1 MLYTNKLLS
10 LTENNKNNLKCQKR
24 CLGFFGCRCN
34 QINLLVL
41 SLHQNAETTTT
52 CKTVQLQFKRIIT
65 LPQTSSRSQK
75 WSKVYCSDL
84 SSSQFKAVMQTA
96 CKYNAASGSSHHMSG
111 NFHTPFWDGPPAMN
125 SCTMYST
132 VSIQV
137 IKDSNENTYSYL
149 WRHSVSRLTKM

>member
-1 MLYTNKLLS
+1 MSKTSETSSNKHAVTKTLYELHQDMLCTNNLLS
-10 LTENNKNNLKCQKR
+10 SIKNNKNNLKCQKR

-52 CKTVQLQFKRIIT
+52 CKTVQLQFKQILT

-75 WSKVYCSDL
+75 WSKVYHPDL

-96 CKYNAASGSSHHMSG
+96 CKYNAASGSSHHKPVD
-111 NFHTPFWDGPPAMN
+111 FHTPF
-125 SCTMYST
+125 
-132 VSIQV
+132 
-137 IKDSNENTYSYL
+137 
-149 WRHSVSRLTKM
+149 